1 MTAGIDTHRFLTRP
15 PCHNV
20 TVLSVCNGA
29 LGDGDLPSIAAE
41 GCVRSVERSLSTAAD
56 HCVQSFEGTTLGV
69 YRVYRTQP
77 VEGGCLFFIEGGL
90 LNSIGLAHFPDGAPY
105 IGEPQHEGDIGYEEF
120 DGDWYQFEQLF

>member
-1 MTAGIDTHRFLTRP
+1 MATYRASP
-15 PCHNV
+15 PKVAFAVSEH
-20 TVLSVCNGA
+20 
-29 LGDGDLPSIAAE
+29 
-41 GCVRSVERSLSTAAD
+41 SLSTAAD

-105 IGEPQHEGDIGYEEF
+105 IGEPQHAGDIGYEEF